1 MSSKQPQKRICLDGE
16 REGKRKG
23 LKTRLCQETEEQTAS
38 QMKKLTR
45 VHGQTAGGSRSAAEY
60 SFRYL
65 EPKYHMSGMAS
76 RSGPLTAD
84 WIRYFQS

>member
-1 MSSKQPQKRICLDGE
+1 MFSKQPQKKIYLDGE
-16 REGKRKG
+16 QEEKLKE
-23 LKTRLCQETEEQTAS
+23 LKTRLCQEMEEQTAS

-45 VHGQTAGGSRSAAEY
+45 VHGQTAGGSQSAAEY

-76 RSGPLTAD
+76 RSGPPTAD